1 MVNIHPTARIHPTAL
16 VDERATIGQDVVVG
30 PFCYVGPDVKIGDRT
45 VLRSH
50 VTVEGRTT
58 LGADNV
64 VYPGAAIGCE
74 PQDKKYA
81 GEDTVLVVGDRNVIR
96 ENCTLSI
103 GTVQDEGIT
112 RVGSDNLFMAN
123 AHVAH
128 DCRVGNGTILAN
140 NVALAGHV
148 TLEDYAIVGGQTGVH
163 QFCRVGAHAMVGGV
177 AAVTRDVPPYVI
189 CAGNPCVPHGLNLV
203 GLRRSGFNDA
213 QMRALR
219 RAYGALYRENLTVKE
234 ALEKVEALKTE
245 FPDAAEVLTHFGD
258 FVAASTRGL
267 IR

>member
-30 PFCYVGPDVKIGDRT
+30 PFCFVGPDVKIGDRT

-58 LGADNV
+58 LGTDNV

-81 GEDTVLVVGDRNVIR
+81 GEDTVLIVGDRNVIR

-103 GTVQDEGIT
+103 GTVQDEGVT

-177 AAVTRDVPPYVI
+177 A
-189 CAGNPCVPHGLNLV
+189 
-203 GLRRSGFNDA
+203 RRA
-213 QMRALR
+213 ALR
-219 RAYGALYRENLTVKE
+219 HLRGKPLRAARAQSRGTSPLGLQRR
-234 ALEKVEALKTE
+234 
-245 FPDAAEVLTHFGD
+245 PDAGPSPRLRCAL
-258 FVAASTRGL
+258 S
-267 IR
+267 

>member
-163 QFCRVGAHAMVGGV
+163 QFCRVGAHAMVGG
-177 AAVTRDVPPYVI
+177 RRRGDP
-189 CAGNPCVPHGLNLV
+189 
-203 GLRRSGFNDA
+203 RRS
-213 QMRALR
+213 ALR
-219 RAYGALYRENLTVKE
+219 HLRGEPLRAARAQSCGSAPLGLQRRPDARASPRLRGAL
-234 ALEKVEALKTE
+234 
-245 FPDAAEVLTHFGD
+245 P
-258 FVAASTRGL
+258 
-267 IR
+267 

>member
-177 AAVTRDVPPYVI
+177 AATSR
-189 CAGNPCVPHGLNLV
+189 
-203 GLRRSGFNDA
+203 
-213 QMRALR
+213 
-219 RAYGALYRENLTVKE
+219 
-234 ALEKVEALKTE
+234 
-245 FPDAAEVLTHFGD
+245 
-258 FVAASTRGL
+258 
-267 IR
+267 